1 MFTTT
6 IPKIAAVV
14 LCLLCAAAFFM
25 SNVLQTPAF
34 VSQAMA
40 APGDFVTTWQ
50 TTTAGETITI
60 PTTGGGYAY
69 NVDWGDGTTDATVYS
84 GDATHAYAAPGV
96 YTVAISGTF
105 PRIFFDNDTV
115 INPGNKEKIIS
126 VEQWGDGVWTSM
138 DNAFFGA
145 SNLVVNAVDSPDLS
159 AVTSM
164 NGMFREALVMNQSI
178 NHWDVSNVQSFFG
191 MFEDAVAFNQPLD
204 NWDMSSSTNLGVM
217 FKRATSFN
225 QDLCSWDVS
234 GVTLAFGIFNNATS
248 FNQDLSC
255 WNVTSLTGVNGGRN
269 MVSNS
274 GLSTLNYDKLL
285 ISWASQPVMAGV
297 EFGAVGIQYCSDEAA
312 AARASL
318 ITDGWTIF
326 DGGRAPFPGCLPPVV
341 AEIEFETATSSKM
354 EDVPGLPPNLL
365 ISGTVTA
372 TSTFTVGLSG
382 TTDGSDYT
390 IATTTFEVVPGV
402 YASTT
407 PVALTGLTINSDT
420 DVESDETLVFTIA
433 TTTGDL
439 VIGDASN
446 NATTQTAHTCT
457 ILNDDA
463 AVVPPGTSSGGG
475 SGGGPDIRI
484 NDVAT
489 SCSETT
495 ITGEIRDKD
504 EWELYYVVSDTDQSP
519 SCTDDEHL
527 KFSVPGTQNEDDV
540 FNIQLTGLS
549 PDTEY
554 HARLCGMRDGTLDED
569 SRVETFNTL
578 TGQSCVAPTEVVEP
592 PVASVLSSGAYQFT
606 KTFGHCQCGPEA
618 QELQRWFNQNG
629 YTVNPNSGLGGSLN
643 NETHCVGDYTLAQI
657 QKFQADQNLAIAPYL
672 NSATRDA
679 INQMIQIES
688 EAGVVFQGLERT
700 MHPHLELMQN
710 FHTGPYPVLE
720 YGDQGHDPSIL
731 MTLLI
736 DYGYLEVPEHDAL
749 IGATTVNALQAF
761 QFDHGLFLTGKT
773 DRAVWDKFAELVNDG
788 SAPSSTNL
796 QPIISERPAP
806 TATQETEKRID
817 LMTRVVRL
825 LERILQFRL
834 AN

>member
-1 MFTTT
+1 
-6 IPKIAAVV
+6 
-14 LCLLCAAAFFM
+14 M
-25 SNVLQTPAF
+25 STVLQTPTF

-60 PTTGGGYAY
+60 PTNAAGTGGYSY
-69 NVDWGDGTTDATVYS
+69 TVDWGDGTTDATVYS

-96 YTVAISGTF
+96 YTVTISGIF
-105 PRIFFDNDTV
+105 PRIFFNDS
-115 INPGNKEKIIS
+115 GDKFKILS
-126 VEQWGDGVWTSM
+126 VEQWGDQVWAAMGS
-138 DNAFFGA
+138 AFYGA
-145 SNLVVNAVDSPDLS
+145 GNLVVNASDVPDVS
-159 AVTSM
+159 SVSDFSRMFHTATSM
-164 NGMFREALVMNQSI
+164 AGNSTFND
-178 NHWDVSNVQSFFG
+178 WDVSSGRFFNE
-191 MFEDAVAFNQPLD
+191 MFENTQFNYPLD
-204 NWDMSSSTNLGVM
+204 DWDVMSAESFAAM
-217 FKRATSFN
+217 FKLSSFN

-234 GVTLAFGIFNNATS
+234 GVTQAFGMFNNATS

-255 WNVTSLTGVNGGRN
+255 WDVTSLTGVNGGRS
-269 MVSNS
+269 MLSNS

-285 ISWASQPVMAGV
+285 ISWASQSVMAGV

-318 ITDGWTIF
+318 IADDGWTIT
-326 DGGRAPFPGCLPPVV
+326 DNGRAPFPGCLPPAV
-341 AEIEFETATSSKM
+341 AEIEFETAFSSKM

-540 FNIQLTGLS
+540 FSIQLTGLS

-578 TGQSCVAPTEVVEP
+578 TGQSCVAPTEGVEP

-736 DYGYLEVPEHDAL
+736 DYGYLEIPEHDAL

-806 TATQETEKRID
+806 TATQEAEKRID